1 MQALFLPSLGG
12 GDGSSNADTFLE
24 EALAAFGVL
33 VFFPFDFLLGS
44 VDGPVPLLL
53 RFRFTEDL
61 GASGEV
67 DMSRFGSWNAS
78 PSAAERSFALRFFF
92 LVVPFGVFT
101 AGAGPSFAS
110 ESTLSLSQVSLALV
124 ENQ

>member
-1 MQALFLPSLGG
+1 M
-12 GDGSSNADTFLE
+12 
-24 EALAAFGVL
+24 
-33 VFFPFDFLLGS
+33 
-44 VDGPVPLLL
+44 DGPVPLLL